1 MKQHLTSSIKQK
13 RGLVMKKIRSL
24 ITMLIITL
32 ATATPVLAAAAREDH
47 SNFLVWAFLSVC
59 GLIVVVQ
66 LLPVIFMA
74 FGLITG
80 AAKGKKDQ
88 EAKANNK

>member
-1 MKQHLTSSIKQK
+1 MKN
-13 RGLVMKKIRSL
+13 IRLL
-24 ITMLIITL
+24 ITSTLISL
-32 ATATPVLAAAAREDH
+32 ASATPVLAAGVREDN

-74 FGLITG
+74 YGIVAG
-80 AAKGKKDQ
+80 AVKGKDTK
-88 EAKANNK
+88 EAKAINK